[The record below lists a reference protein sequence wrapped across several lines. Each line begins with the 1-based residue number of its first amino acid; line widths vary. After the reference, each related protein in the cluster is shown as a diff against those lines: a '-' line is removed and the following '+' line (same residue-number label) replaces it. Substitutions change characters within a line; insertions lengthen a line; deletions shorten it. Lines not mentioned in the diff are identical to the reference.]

1 MPLQSELIR
10 KELLATN
17 EEFRRLSEEH
27 AQYDNE
33 LEALL
38 SKERPAAGDE
48 AEMTRLKKLKLQRKD
63 QMEQMVQAYR
73 REQSEAVQAT

>member
-1 MPLQSELIR
+1 MPLQSELVR
-10 KELLATN
+10 KELLESN

-27 AQYDNE
+27 AQYDRE

-38 SKERPAAGDE
+38 NKERPAAGDE
-48 AEMTRLKKLKLQRKD
+48 VEMARLKKLKLQRKD

-73 REQSEAVQAT
+73 HEQSEAVQAT

>member
-1 MPLQSELIR
+1 MPLQSELVR
-10 KELLATN
+10 KELLESN
-17 EEFRRLSEEH
+17 EEFHRLSEEH
-27 AQYDNE
+27 SQYDKE

-38 SKERPAAGDE
+38 AKERPTVEDE